1 MMYWIIVVVLFIVG
15 LVVLDVLRKLKLL
28 PNYLSSEQY
37 SNFVK
42 LIVAIL
48 CAIWPFTLLGV
59 VVAAGFFAL
68 CFLVNKLTGR
78 ISGAIV
84 RKLSNKVP
92 K

>member
-1 MMYWIIVVVLFIVG
+1 MMYWIIAAVLFIVT
-15 LVVLDVLRKLKLL
+15 LVVLDVLCGLKLL
-28 PNYLSSEQY
+28 PNYLSSEQD

-42 LIVAIL
+42 LIAAFL
-48 CAIWPFTLLGV
+48 CAVWPFTLLGI

-84 RKLSNKVP
+84 RKLSKKVSE
-92 K
+92 

>member
-1 MMYWIIVVVLFIVG
+1 MMYWIIAAVLFIVT
-15 LVVLDVLRKLKLL
+15 LVVLDVLCRLKLL
-28 PNYLSSEQY
+28 PNYLSSEQD

-42 LIVAIL
+42 FIAAFL
-48 CAIWPFTLLGV
+48 CAVWPFTLLGV

-84 RKLSNKVP
+84 RKLSKKVS